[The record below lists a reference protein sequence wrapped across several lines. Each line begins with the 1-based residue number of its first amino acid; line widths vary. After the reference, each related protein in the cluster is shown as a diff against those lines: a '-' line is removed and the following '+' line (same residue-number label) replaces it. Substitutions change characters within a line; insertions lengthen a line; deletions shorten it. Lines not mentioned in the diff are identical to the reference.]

1 MITTLR
7 DLRPLALILAAA
19 GLLAAPGVAAQ
30 VFLTKPPYVP
40 TPQSTVDRML
50 ELARVGPDDYVV
62 DLGSGDGRI
71 VITAAKKYGARGL
84 GIEIEPDLV
93 NLSQYYARR
102 AGVADR
108 ARFVTEDLFVADLR
122 PATVLT
128 LYLFQELN
136 IKLRPRILEQLR
148 PGARVVAHDWDL
160 GDEWEP
166 DFAETIP
173 APDKPVGI
181 ERTSKVYLWYVP
193 AKVEGRWRLETPLAA
208 GRSATLAL
216 AQQFQKFAGE
226 VELDGARHAVTGGR
240 ARGTAI
246 RFAIAAGSPL
256 AGFYEGTVEGPQIR
270 GEIVRDGVP
279 AARFTASRL

>member
-19 GLLAAPGVAAQ
+19 GLLAAPGAAAQ

>member
-1 MITTLR
+1 VIASLTLPQR
-7 DLRPLALILAAA
+7 LAVVLATA
-19 GLLAAPGVAAQ
+19 GLLAAPAAPAQ
-30 VFLTKPPYVP
+30 VFLAKPPYVP

-71 VITAAKKYGARGL
+71 VITAAAKFGARGL

-93 NLSQYYARR
+93 NLSNYYARR

-108 ARFVTEDLFVADLR
+108 VKFVTDDLFVADLR

-128 LYLFQELN
+128 LYLFRELN

-148 PGARVVAHDWDL
+148 PGARVVSHDWDL
-160 GDEWEP
+160 GEEWEP

-181 ERTSKVYLWYVP
+181 ERSSKVYLWYVP

-216 AQQFQKFAGE
+216 AQQFQKLEGE
-226 VELDGARHAVTGGR
+226 VELNGARHAIAGGR

-246 RFAIAAGSPL
+246 RFTVPAGSPL
-256 AGFYEGTVEGPQIR
+256 WGAYEASVEGGEMR
-270 GEIVRDGVP
+270 GEIVRDGLP
-279 AARFTASRL
+279 AERFSARRM